1 MNRTDWAAWLRRFVE
16 RNGLALLLIVAVA
29 ALRLLPQPANVAP
42 IGALALFSGAY
53 LQSRFAYA
61 VPLAA
66 LFLGDLQLGLYHGG
80 VMAAVYLGFLA
91 STLVGRG
98 LLHTR
103 AEEPRRRDRGGR
115 IVVAVGAGAF
125 VFWVISNF
133 GVWLF
138 FRPLSLAGFAQCY
151 VDAVP
156 FLGRS
161 LVGDALYATLLFGGY
176 HLARR
181 FGAPGVA
188 ATPTNSRGV

>member
-1 MNRTDWAAWLRRFVE
+1 MNTTGWVAWLRRLVE
-16 RNGLALLLIVAVA
+16 RNGLALLLIVALA
-29 ALRLLPQPANVAP
+29 ALRLLPQPANIAP

-66 LFLGDLQLGLYHGG
+66 LFLGDLQIGLYHGG
-80 VMAAVYLGFLA
+80 VMVAVYLGFLA
-91 STLVGRG
+91 SALIGRG
-98 LLHTR
+98 LLRTR

-115 IVVAVGAGAF
+115 VVVAVGAGAL
-125 VFWVISNF
+125 VFWLISNF

-151 VDAVP
+151 ADALP

-161 LVGDALYATLLFGGY
+161 LVGDALYAALLFGGY
-176 HLARR
+176 QLARR
-181 FGAPGVA
+181 LGAPGVA
-188 ATPTNSRGV
+188 ATPANPRGV